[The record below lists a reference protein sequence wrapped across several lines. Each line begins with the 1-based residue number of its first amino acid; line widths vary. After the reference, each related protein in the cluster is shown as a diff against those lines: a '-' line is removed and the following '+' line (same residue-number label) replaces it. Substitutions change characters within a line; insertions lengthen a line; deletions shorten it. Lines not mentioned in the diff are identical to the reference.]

1 MKDNKNSENKMQ
13 YLPIGMC
20 LCISIGTAIGAATD
34 NIGVCMC
41 LGVGFGVLLG
51 SLLDAQNRKKE
62 AKTAQSE
69 PQQEDSKQ
77 EEEQQ

>member
-20 LCISIGTAIGAATD
+20 LGISIGTAIGAATD
-34 NIGVCMC
+34 NIGVGMC

-62 AKTAQSE
+62 AETAQSE
-69 PQQEDSKQ
+69 PQQEGSKQ